1 MLKIA
6 RLKFMGVKVVYLVRI
21 VVVCITYETI
31 NLTKQ
36 DFSIYHHFI
45 GNIFSRD
52 NIWNGSIYYSVI
64 PAPTVS
70 ECCLYHILHE

>member
-1 MLKIA
+1 M
-6 RLKFMGVKVVYLVRI
+6 VDLVRI

-36 DFSIYHHFI
+36 DFSIYHTFI
-45 GNIFSRD
+45 DGIFSGVKV
-52 NIWNGSIYYSVI
+52 WNGSIYYSVI